1 VPKAR
6 ELPRELSDRLTFGL
20 AQAGI
25 LPLPGRILC
34 SVKIRYGDLSFK
46 PVTSERW
53 SDLEELFGEH
63 GAYSGCWCMWWRITR
78 SEFDRNHGE
87 GNRRAL
93 KRIVDSGTV
102 PGILAYLQEK
112 PIGWCSVAPR
122 EQFPVLDR
130 SRMLKRVDDRPVWS
144 IICFFVPRP
153 YRRQGLSSLLI
164 RGALEYAKGQG
175 ATIVEAYPVDK
186 ESPKNTSVEAFTGF
200 AKTFRALGFR
210 EVIRRSAWMPI
221 LRYYFAD

>member
-1 VPKAR
+1 
-6 ELPRELSDRLTFGL
+6 
-20 AQAGI
+20 
-25 LPLPGRILC
+25 
-34 SVKIRYGDLSFK
+34 
-46 PVTSERW
+46 
-53 SDLEELFGEH
+53 
-63 GAYSGCWCMWWRITR
+63 
-78 SEFDRNHGE
+78 
-87 GNRRAL
+87 
-93 KRIVDSGTV
+93 VDSGTV
-102 PGILAYLQEK
+102 PGILAYLQER

-130 SRMLKRVDDRPVWS
+130 SRLLKRVDNRPVWS
-144 IICFFVPRP
+144 IVCFFVARP

-200 AKTFRALGFR
+200 AKTFERLGFKQ
-210 EVIRRSAWMPI
+210 VIRRSASRPI